1 MLCHRA
7 RREGKAV
14 ANFTQKAIRASFI
27 KLLNQKP
34 LSQITI
40 KDMVMTAE
48 STRHTFYYY
57 FQDLPDLDETITKEE
72 AQRVIQLYPG
82 DCSFEQCL
90 DALIDFALENRKAVA
105 HIYNSVNRDLY
116 GAVSVA
122 GSASNVVEVYLDGVL
137 KERHIPNRSRQL
149 LIDYLQCIC
158 FGFVIGWLE
167 SGMKEGIRE
176 RFARIYE
183 LKHGELERMI
193 SRCEQM
199 SAEKSESLS
208 K

>member
-1 MLCHRA
+1 MDGCGVNR
-7 RREGKAV
+7 
-14 ANFTQKAIRASFI
+14 N
-27 KLLNQKP
+27 
-34 LSQITI
+34 
-40 KDMVMTAE
+40 
-48 STRHTFYYY
+48 TFYYY
-57 FQDLPDLDETITKEE
+57 FQDLPDLVETITKEE
-72 AQRVIQLYPG
+72 AQRVIQLYPAI
-82 DCSFEQCL
+82 DSIEQCL
-90 DALIDFALENRKAVA
+90 DALIGFALENRKAVL

-116 GAVSVA
+116 ERYQWRVCRY
-122 GSASNVVEVYLDGVL
+122 VVEVYLDGVL
-137 KERHIPNRSRQL
+137 KERNITEQDRQL

-183 LKHGELERMI
+183 LKHGDLERMI

>member
-7 RREGKAV
+7 RREGKAL

-40 KDMVMTAE
+40 KDIVDDCGVN
-48 STRHTFYYY
+48 RNTFYYY
-57 FQDLPDLDETITKEE
+57 FQDLPDLVETITKEE
-72 AQRVIQLYPG
+72 AQRVIQLYPAI
-82 DCSFEQCL
+82 DSIEQCL
-90 DALIDFALENRKAVA
+90 DALIGFALENRKAVL

-116 GAVSVA
+116 ERYQWRVCRY
-122 GSASNVVEVYLDGVL
+122 VVEVYLDGVL
-137 KERHIPNRSRQL
+137 KERHITEQDRQL
-149 LIDYLQCIC
+149 LIDYLQCIS

-167 SGMKEGIRE
+167 SGMKEEIRE
-176 RFARIYE
+176 RLARIYE

>member
-7 RREGKAV
+7 RREGKAL

-40 KDMVMTAE
+40 KDIVDDCGVN
-48 STRHTFYYY
+48 RNTFYYY
-57 FQDLPDLDETITKEE
+57 FQDLPDLVETITKEE
-72 AQRVIQLYPG
+72 AQRVIQLYPAI
-82 DCSFEQCL
+82 DSIEQCL
-90 DALIDFALENRKAVA
+90 DALIDFALENRKAVL

-116 GAVSVA
+116 ERYQWRVCRY
-122 GSASNVVEVYLDGVL
+122 VVEVYLDGVL
-137 KERHIPNRSRQL
+137 KERHITEQDRQL

-167 SGMKEGIRE
+167 SGMKEGIWE

>member
-7 RREGKAV
+7 RREGKAL

-40 KDMVMTAE
+40 KDIVDDCGVN
-48 STRHTFYYY
+48 RNTFYYY
-57 FQDLPDLDETITKEE
+57 FQDLPDLVETITKEE
-72 AQRVIQLYPG
+72 AQRVIQLYPAI
-82 DCSFEQCL
+82 DSIEQCL
-90 DALIDFALENRKAVA
+90 DALIDFALENRKAVL

-116 GAVSVA
+116 ERYQWRVCRY
-122 GSASNVVEVYLDGVL
+122 VVEVYLDGVL
-137 KERHIPNRSRQL
+137 KERHITEQDRQL

-193 SRCEQM
+193 SHCEQM